1 MQIHDP
7 NLHQQ
12 LIEMCDCYLDTDFMA
27 GMRETVAGGG
37 DSQEDAVKYLALALL
52 YALTQKAEK
61 LSIKQKA
68 GEIKAEVKGGE
79 DKESLPAPPPALFA
93 RVIDVLRGILHSE
106 ADSEKSQLAMGL
118 RSGDVELQVKLKR
131 QEGKESLQFKFPKD

>member
-12 LIEMCDCYLDTDFMA
+12 LIEMCDCYLDTDFTA
-27 GMRETVAGGG
+27 GMRETVAAGG

-61 LSIKQKA
+61 LSLKKKA
-68 GEIKAEVKGGE
+68 DEVKVVVKSGE
-79 DKESLPAPPPALFA
+79 AKEPLPSPGPALFT
-93 RVIDVLRGILHSE
+93 RITDMMRSILHSE
-106 ADSEKSQLAMGL
+106 ADQEKSVLALGL

-131 QEGKESLQFKFPKD
+131 QEGKESLKFKFPKS